1 MTNPT
6 DTPPHKVLLIS
17 SVCGTVICM
26 AMYNGIILAIT
37 PRLQSDLRIP
47 GDLLHWPLDSFLLA
61 VAAFTLPFGH
71 LADIL
76 GRRLL
81 YLVGTTICVIAA
93 LVLAFSVNSEMVIAF
108 STMFGF
114 GVAMNC
120 PAGAGILGRFPASK
134 QKNLAYAVGLSAFG
148 RCPGYSNVILR
159 YMVPVFG
166 PRMD

>member
-1 MTNPT
+1 MSNLTG
-6 DTPPHKVLLIS
+6 TPPHNVLLIS

-26 AMYNGIILAIT
+26 AMYNGVILAVT

-81 YLVGTTICVIAA
+81 YLVGTAICVVAA
-93 LVLAFSVNSEMVIAF
+93 SALAFSQNSETVIAF
-108 STMFGF
+108 STVFGF
-114 GVAMNC
+114 GVAINC
-120 PAGAGILGRFPASK
+120 PAGTGILGRLPASK
-134 QKNLAYAVGLSAFG
+134 QKNFAYAVGFLPL
-148 RCPGYSNVILR
+148 RLCPGYFNAVLR
-159 YMVPVFG
+159 FMEPVFG
-166 PRMD
+166 LRME